1 MLACMLSQHHDAIQS
16 VLTSLSEQ
24 LQSPDFAALARHR
37 DYPHAFTRSRKLPLP
52 RLVACLCGFRG
63 GSVQSEL
70 DSFFAHMGTQADV
83 LRSVSD
89 RALAKARAKLHVP
102 ALWALNAHL
111 IRQMQ
116 HQDLLPLWKGRRLV
130 CADATVLAPAQRA
143 CHRTRHLAAP
153 SQRALGLYLPANEV
167 MLHVSVGPE
176 SEGERQMLFD
186 QLDLL
191 QPGDVLVLD
200 RGYPATWLVQLLHQR
215 GIDFIIRC
223 DSTRGWA
230 AAQKLLRSGSEEC
243 WAYLGATNADKVQT
257 WELDGPAQMYVRL
270 VRHVSSSGNIRVLAT
285 SLDQRM
291 ATVAELAD
299 LYHGRWRIE
308 EAFKRLKHRLGLESV
323 SGLSQH
329 ALLVDVATKVLADN
343 LVTLLNQA
351 VALPDAVEA
360 DPVPPQDAAA
370 KMGTEPPLCGNEG
383 NRTKV
388 TYKVNRA
395 LAAKTL
401 SRCVCRL
408 LLHARSLPSLIREW
422 AFAMRRSLIRHIQ
435 GRSQPRNNTRH
446 KPHPSQAYKRAA

>member
-1 MLACMLSQHHDAIQS
+1 MLHPRHQAIECVLS
-16 VLTSLSEQ
+16 SLSER
-24 LQSPDFAALARHR
+24 LQSPDFAAQARHR
-37 DYPHAFTRSRKLPLP
+37 NHPRAFTRSRKLPLP
-52 RLVACLCGFRG
+52 TLVACLCGFRG

-70 DSFFAHMGTQADV
+70 DSFFAHIGTQLDV

-116 HQDLLPLWKGRRLV
+116 LQGLLPLWNGRRLV

-215 GIDFIIRC
+215 GIDFLIRC

-230 AAQKLLRSGSEEC
+230 AAQKLLRSGNQEC
-243 WAYLGATNADKVQT
+243 WAYLGATHADKVAT

-270 VRHVSSSGNIRVLAT
+270 VRHVSSSGGIRVLAT

-343 LVTLLNQA
+343 LTTLLNQA
-351 VALPDAVEA
+351 VALPDAPA
-360 DPVPPQDAAA
+360 SDPGPLQPDAQATTGAASAGDTDIPPAI
-370 KMGTEPPLCGNEG
+370 
-383 NRTKV
+383 V
-388 TYKVNRA
+388 THKVNRA
-395 LAAKTL
+395 LAAKTF
-401 SRCVCRL
+401 SRCVGRL
-408 LLHARSLPSLIREW
+408 LLHAHSLAALINEW

-435 GRSQPRNNTRH
+435 GRSQPRKNTRH

>member
-1 MLACMLSQHHDAIQS
+1 MLSQHHDAIQS

-257 WELDGPAQMYVRL
+257 WELDGPAQMYVRR
-270 VRHVSSSGNIRVLAT
+270 VRDVSRSGNIRVLAT

-388 TYKVNRA
+388 
-395 LAAKTL
+395 AAKTL